1 MGWVLSIGLLLS
13 LASGCGF
20 GNPTT
25 ETPEVA
31 PMPTNSPEAIAPPE
45 EPPASPAITAEQ
57 LLSDATA
64 QAAQASALAQS
75 AQSRDD
81 WALVANLWEQAIAL
95 IDQIPE
101 SAPEHAAAQQAKAT
115 YTTNLT
121 TAQQAADLPV
131 DTTPRLHTPL
141 TPSEETEEED
151 PADTAEEDSTET
163 EEENSAETEE
173 TTDEPA
179 DPDADSDAETA
190 PDEDPDTET
199 DEPAAQSNGS
209 AEVALANHLTQSGAH
224 LFAAYWCIYC
234 ERQQDMFG
242 AAGAQQLE
250 VIECD
255 PRGDNPQV
263 ARCRAANVSGFP
275 TWHINGQQYSGL
287 QSLNRLADLSG
298 YNGPRDFGN

>member
-1 MGWVLSIGLLLS
+1 MGWVLSAGILLS
-13 LASGCGF
+13 LVSGCSF
-20 GNPTT
+20 GNPAT

-31 PMPTNSPEAIAPPE
+31 PMPTNSPEAIAPSE
-45 EPPASPAITAEQ
+45 EPPASPALTAEQ

-81 WALVANLWEQAIAL
+81 WALVANLWEQAIVL

-115 YTTNLT
+115 YTTNLN

-141 TPSEETEEED
+141 TPSEETEEEES
-151 PADTAEEDSTET
+151 AETEEGDATET
-163 EEENSAETEE
+163 EEEEPAETEE

-179 DPDADSDAETA
+179 DPDADPDAETS

-199 DEPAAQSNGS
+199 DEPAAQSNAP
-209 AEVALANHLTQSGAH
+209 AEVVLANHLPQSGAH
-224 LFAAYWCIYC
+224 LFAAY
-234 ERQQDMFG
+234 
-242 AAGAQQLE
+242 
-250 VIECD
+250 
-255 PRGDNPQV
+255 
-263 ARCRAANVSGFP
+263 
-275 TWHINGQQYSGL
+275 
-287 QSLNRLADLSG
+287 
-298 YNGPRDFGN
+298 